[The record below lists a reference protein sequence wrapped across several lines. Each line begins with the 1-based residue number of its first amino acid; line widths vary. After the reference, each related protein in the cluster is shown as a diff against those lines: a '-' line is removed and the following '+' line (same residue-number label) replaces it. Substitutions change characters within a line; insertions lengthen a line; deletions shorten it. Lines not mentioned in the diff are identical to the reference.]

1 MKQRQVKGLADDAMA
16 AVLFEPLQ
24 VPVEGV
30 AGASDDGTDEAE
42 RSNGWG
48 ERYRDRVSGGQEG
61 RSLECVR
68 D

>member
-48 ERYRDRVSGGQEG
+48 ERYRDRVSGG
-61 RSLECVR
+61 
-68 D
+68 